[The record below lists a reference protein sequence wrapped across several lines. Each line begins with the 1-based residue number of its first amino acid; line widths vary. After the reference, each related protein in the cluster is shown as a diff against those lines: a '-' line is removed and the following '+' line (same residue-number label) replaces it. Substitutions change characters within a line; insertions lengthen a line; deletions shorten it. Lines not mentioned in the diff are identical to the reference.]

1 MKPDFAC
8 PCGRQHKLSPY
19 IRYHA
24 GLRFLLAC
32 DCGALWATQLDV
44 VWMVNAPENPPGW

>member
-8 PCGRQHKLSPY
+8 PCGRQHKLSPI

-24 GLRFLLAC
+24 ALPFLLVC
-32 DCGALWATQLDV
+32 DCGALWATQLGV
-44 VWMVNAPENPPGW
+44 VWMVNAPEEGATE